1 MVLWSV
7 VLWSEVFDLVIS
19 MKLLVL
25 TSHLFPNYKNPHA
38 GSFVVEQVRHLREFC
53 DITVLVP
60 HPWVPPLLD
69 KFSAK
74 WRYYAQLPSEET
86 IAGVRVLHPR
96 RIVIPKV
103 NSWAW
108 MTLSVTLC
116 YWHSLSQLSHRSA
129 SPFHRFSISQID
141 LIEGHFALPDGFAAA
156 WLGRKFGKPSLIHV
170 RGTDVHTIPNES
182 PLLQRLVSWALRH
195 ADGVRA
201 VCQDLAQR
209 CIALGTA
216 PEKVRVIPRGVDVH
230 RFAPM
235 PKRQAKE
242 QLGLDPQRR
251 HLLYVGRLV
260 TVKGLDLLLDA
271 AAIVLRQQAD
281 TDLMMVGDGPERTA
295 LQQRAERLG
304 IQSRIHFA
312 GAQPHDGIPL
322 WMNAGDLLCLT
333 SHKEGFGG
341 VLIEALACGT
351 PVVATAVGGI
361 PEVVGDGEVGY
372 LVRSRNPEELATCLL
387 QALRRDWNRTALREY
402 AMQFSYEKVTQK
414 LLAMYGELRGAK
426 HNP

>member
-7 VLWSEVFDLVIS
+7 VPWSVVSGLVIS

-60 HPWVPPLLD
+60 HPWVPPLLG

-96 RIVIPKV
+96 RIIIPKV

-108 MTLSVTLC
+108 MTLSVTLS
-116 YWHSLSQLSHRSA
+116 YWHFLSQLSHRSA
-129 SPFHRFSISQID
+129 SPFHRFSVSQID

-156 WLGRKFGKPSLIHV
+156 WLGRKFGKPSLVHV
-170 RGTDVHTIPNES
+170 HGTDVHTIPNES

-195 ADGVRA
+195 AKAVRA
-201 VCQDLAQR
+201 VSQAIADGA
-209 CIALGTA
+209 IALGA
-216 PEKVRVIPRGVDVH
+216 DAAKVRVVYLGVDVQ
-230 RFAPM
+230 RFALM
-235 PKRQAKE
+235 PREIARR
-242 QLGLDPQRR
+242 QLGIDPQRR
-251 HLLYVGRLV
+251 YLLYVGRLV
-260 TVKGLDLLLDA
+260 GVKGLDLLLDA
-271 AAIVLRQQAD
+271 AAIVMRQQQNLE
-281 TDLMMVGDGPERTA
+281 LMLVGDGEEKA
-295 LQQRAERLG
+295 QLQRQAERLG
-304 IQSRIHFA
+304 IASRTHFI
-312 GAQPHDGIPL
+312 GVQPHDLIPL
-322 WMNAGDLLCLT
+322 WMNAGDVLCLS
-333 SHKEGFGG
+333 SHKEGTPN
-341 VLIEALACGT
+341 VLLEALSCGT

-361 PEVVGDGEVGY
+361 PEVVRDGEVGY

-387 QALRRDWNRTALREY
+387 QALRRDWHRAALREY
-402 AMQFSYEKVTQK
+402 AMRFSYEAVTQQ
-414 LLAMYGELRGAK
+414 LLELYRGVMRNA
-426 HNP
+426 